1 VPHEGWF
8 SEQFG
13 RPATIER
20 HIPMIPMS
28 QDEERYDRLQ
38 KSLAAY
44 RLVFGQPRQ
53 EDMLRYLHQHFTRDK
68 LAVWIAELAIDL
80 RPPGF

>member
-1 VPHEGWF
+1 
-8 SEQFG
+8 
-13 RPATIER
+13 
-20 HIPMIPMS
+20 MIPMS

-53 EDMLRYLHQHFTRDK
+53 EDMLHYLRRHFTSEQ
-68 LAVWIAELAIDL
+68 LADRISDLAIDL
-80 RPPGF
+80 SPP